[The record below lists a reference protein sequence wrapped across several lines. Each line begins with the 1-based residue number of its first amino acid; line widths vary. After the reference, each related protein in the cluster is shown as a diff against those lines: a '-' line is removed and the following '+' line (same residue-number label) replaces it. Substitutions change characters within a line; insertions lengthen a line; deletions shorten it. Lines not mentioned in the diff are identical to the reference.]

1 MALRVDDI
9 VVTEKN
15 ILLLS
20 GGHQFIA
27 DIEKNTDALDDG
39 NFTRD
44 RNPWNFYSSE
54 GVLYHNLFDTDS
66 FDVRTQTLTGSTR
79 HSPNNSRSHEPIF
92 MPHDSGYVGGC
103 QFYGNAYTITNFTN
117 STVSSYVESGFDDS
131 FSTYC
136 SNHGTIRYNALSSY
150 ENPSEYYISP
160 NILFEPTDGVQFI
173 TEYPLNGYYM
183 DFGDNET
190 DGNPTVFGDSV
201 LTKYY
206 LDQNYSVSSYDIDS
220 IKSRFRQLRSYYD
233 IGSTGNAIYMVFRNN
248 LNGTAEIV
256 DDGQTNESNEGQI
269 ADFGYFPV
277 NRIGYMS
284 NLVTMSTVASG
295 TYYSSDPYSD
305 MFKYET
311 MSNISSGLVAIKQ
324 PEDHSFI
331 LYLQQMNPNFADIKL
346 TYIPTIGLERSSYT
360 LQISE
365 YPDNLSIVELPHCVV
380 IGTNENGILTI
391 WSRDYLY
398 DGGDTL
404 VNFNPFQYACSGV
417 PSFET
422 LMSKIDGNI
431 YQNVKLFYNGK
442 DILGATA
449 VVNNEL
455 RRRVAFFSSNFDT
468 DEQHYEIGQFFM
480 PAGNPLYEIEV
491 LSSETPVYQETLSSV
506 PFSSW
511 NDSANEVSWNYKLQ
525 NVQVIT
531 DTVMTTSDPF
541 QVSSNYVSECDVLF
555 DYSSTEVEDE
565 LSIGSYAFVQFEK
578 YGLSKCYVDDIY
590 SNDKMVKFSSTGPI
604 NRYDSRPEIWR
615 KLDNTTDAESHIKGK
630 VISYSDLKTIPSPSN
645 GDIYSII
652 KEHDVDGEEYPA
664 FTYFRY
670 TSDGN
675 TSSWN
680 STSLDY
686 INGHVNNQ
694 NGLYQIDGVNVGDTY
709 LVELT
714 GDNSAIPLT
723 SYVFFQYGIN
733 GNLSSWNYVNND
745 SGIIKGRFSDYTNLP
760 GVTSTTVPSEGDV
773 YFVYNSHTVPACSI
787 ESDSFYIYDRIGAD
801 SEDDSII
808 RKWDTIEIKFTLESE
823 PTTGDYVFYSTFGIG
838 TEVAKMTSYVDM
850 MTDTSLH
857 EAGTCVLLNDGG
869 EYNGVPF
876 IRGEFYRYD
885 SNATISN
892 GWVYNTDNIKIIKY
906 IGDDEYE
913 DSKYKYSGAFETF
926 EQIKHIFPMPRGSV
940 FLISNSYYSNE
951 NVIPPSSFYQYSFDD
966 NQLGWWKYSITNKVN
981 GVVDYYNDLKGIKS
995 VSYGDYY
1002 LVKSVDGID
1011 REIYD
1016 SNTFYTFG
1024 IDGNTSFWSNSSTL
1038 NDIKGMRPN
1047 YSGGESENN
1056 LFGIP
1061 KENLSNGDVYGI
1073 LNPADT
1079 ERTKGY
1085 RTEKYAFYKYAL
1097 DGNTAEWWPV
1107 ELTSS
1112 PYNLPLSGHKD
1123 SYTQIEN
1130 LSGDLGSLYYTE
1142 SDIEPLVFYR
1152 LETNDSVK
1160 FCTDATFSVI
1170 SYSDDTKKPILD
1182 VIDYVSSDYSTFFVS
1197 GKPAMKSTFKNYSGK
1212 ITNSFSDFPL
1222 KEREIIKEPVFSSVK
1237 SISAETAPIT
1247 GFNFAMGYPIEDS
1260 MGISVKTFSTESAN
1274 HDTSISLVKW
1284 NISSGEYDSQQD
1296 LQTLDGLHLQYNAI
1310 CTDVY
1315 MNGTVLSSVDDE
1327 TGVEMP
1333 QYSSTIYEYPH
1344 PCYGELKTAGTG
1356 LPIFDGP
1363 FSSDMTT
1370 SDMFF
1375 VNGYFVVK
1383 NYSVEVSAGHTDEW
1397 WETNFGK
1404 NVIESGKHQQFSTG
1418 LYPSGGYVV
1427 TNFFADGVDNGS
1439 SIPYLY
1445 DSELVFS
1452 SKEETKTKVDSERFY
1467 DYNYLWHIKPV
1478 KPIEFYPASIEG
1490 KTWTPYYPSK
1500 YVDFIKYH
1508 NGYYYISLRSKKN
1521 HDVDTVGYDII
1532 ETDTLFEERECVKLE
1547 NGLIVSGIKFFDGHV
1562 AVEYERLNGDRFV
1575 KWFDSGK
1582 SFYKV
1587 LPVLYRSDIS
1597 SADTPIKHAEL
1608 STKVDY
1614 SSEVVAS
1621 YDNVEV
1627 INSLN
1632 RFTPVVNH
1640 KSNLF
1645 SIRIDDLGFEESEY
1659 LTDYQKKVLR
1669 AYFRNSITE
1678 LVDSVKP
1685 AHTQLFDVYLD

>member
-1 MALRVDDI
+1 M
-9 VVTEKN
+9 
-15 ILLLS
+15 
-20 GGHQFIA
+20 
-27 DIEKNTDALDDG
+27 
-39 NFTRD
+39 
-44 RNPWNFYSSE
+44 
-54 GVLYHNLFDTDS
+54 
-66 FDVRTQTLTGSTR
+66 
-79 HSPNNSRSHEPIF
+79 
-92 MPHDSGYVGGC
+92 
-103 QFYGNAYTITNFTN
+103 
-117 STVSSYVESGFDDS
+117 
-131 FSTYC
+131 
-136 SNHGTIRYNALSSY
+136 
-150 ENPSEYYISP
+150 
-160 NILFEPTDGVQFI
+160 
-173 TEYPLNGYYM
+173 
-183 DFGDNET
+183 
-190 DGNPTVFGDSV
+190 
-201 LTKYY
+201 
-206 LDQNYSVSSYDIDS
+206 
-220 IKSRFRQLRSYYD
+220 
-233 IGSTGNAIYMVFRNN
+233 
-248 LNGTAEIV
+248 
-256 DDGQTNESNEGQI
+256 
-269 ADFGYFPV
+269 
-277 NRIGYMS
+277 
-284 NLVTMSTVASG
+284 
-295 TYYSSDPYSD
+295 
-305 MFKYET
+305 
-311 MSNISSGLVAIKQ
+311 
-324 PEDHSFI
+324 
-331 LYLQQMNPNFADIKL
+331 
-346 TYIPTIGLERSSYT
+346 
-360 LQISE
+360 
-365 YPDNLSIVELPHCVV
+365 VELPHCVA
-380 IGTNENGILTI
+380 IGTKCNGILTI

-404 VNFNPFQYACSGV
+404 VDFNPFQYACSGV

-422 LMSKIDGNI
+422 LTSKIDGNI

-511 NDSANEVSWNYKLQ
+511 NDSTKEVSWNYKLQ
-525 NVQVIT
+525 NVQVVT

-565 LSIGSYAFVQFEK
+565 LSIGSYVFVQFEK
-578 YGLSKCYVDDIY
+578 YGLSKCHVDDIY
-590 SNDKMVKFSSTGPI
+590 LNDKMVKFSSTGPI

-615 KLDNTTDAESHIKGK
+615 KLDDTADVEPHIKGK
-630 VISYSDLKTIPSPSN
+630 VISYSDLKTILSSSN

-652 KEHDVDGEEYPA
+652 DEYEVEGEEYPA

-680 STSLDY
+680 PTSLDY

-694 NGLYQIDGVNVGDTY
+694 DSLYQIDGVNVGDTY
-709 LVELT
+709 LVGLT
-714 GDNSAIPLT
+714 GGNSAIPLT

-745 SGIIKGRFSDYTNLP
+745 DGIIKGRLSDYTNLP

-801 SEDDSII
+801 SDDDSII
-808 RKWDTIEIKFTLESE
+808 RKWDTIEISFTLE
-823 PTTGDYVFYSTFGIG
+823 PTTGDYVFYSSYGLG
-838 TEVAKMTSYVDM
+838 TNVKKMTSYVDM

-869 EYNGVPF
+869 KYNDVPF

-892 GWVYNTDNIKIIKY
+892 GWVNNTDNIVIRQRR
-906 IGDDEYE
+906 DDEYTMVDKE
-913 DSKYKYSGAFETF
+913 TETVPQTGVTYYRVAYEEIADIGTSWPDYDVYTRDDDEYTMVDKETETVPQTGVTYYRVAYEEIADIGTSWPDYDVYTREVAYKDTKYRYSGTFETF
-926 EQIKHIFPMPRGSV
+926 EQIKHILPMPRGSV
-940 FLISNSYYSNE
+940 YLVSDSYYDAE
-951 NVIPPSSFYQYSFDD
+951 HVIPPSSFYQYGFYD
-966 NQLGWWKYSITNKVN
+966 NQLGWWQYSITNKVN
-981 GVVDYYNDLKGIKS
+981 GVVDYYNDLKDIKS
-995 VSYGDYY
+995 VSHGDYY

-1056 LFGIP
+1056 LFGIS

-1079 ERTKGY
+1079 ERTNGY

-1107 ELTSS
+1107 ELTAF
-1112 PYNLPLSGHKD
+1112 PYNLPLSGYKD

-1130 LSGDLGSLYYTE
+1130 LSGHLSSLYYTE
-1142 SDIEPLVFYR
+1142 SNTEPLVFYR
-1152 LETNDSVK
+1152 LEPNDSVK

-1197 GKPAMKSTFKNYSGK
+1197 GKPAMKSTFKSGDGK

-1237 SISAETAPIT
+1237 SISAETSPIT

-1260 MGISVKTFSTESAN
+1260 MGITVKTFSTESVN
-1274 HDTSISLVKW
+1274 HDTSIALVKW
-1284 NISSGEYDSQQD
+1284 NISSGEYTPQQD
-1296 LQTLDGLHLQYNAI
+1296 LDGFHLQYNAI

-1315 MNGTVLSSVDDE
+1315 MNGTVLSSVDE
-1327 TGVEMP
+1327 EIGIEMP

-1344 PCYGELKTAGTG
+1344 PCYGELRTAGTG

-1383 NYSVEVSAGHTDEW
+1383 NYSVEVSAGHTDDW

-1427 TNFFADGVDNGS
+1427 TNFFADGGDNGS

-1508 NGYYYISLRSKKN
+1508 NGYYYISLRSKKD

-1547 NGLIVSGIKFFDGHV
+1547 DGLIVSGIKFFDGHV

-1575 KWFDSGK
+1575 KWFNSGK

-1587 LPVLYRSDIS
+1587 LPVLYRSGIS

-1627 INSLN
+1627 MNSLN

-1669 AYFRNSITE
+1669 TYFRNSITE

>member
-27 DIEKNTDALDDG
+27 DIEKNTDSLDNG

-117 STVSSYVESGFDDS
+117 STVSSYVESGFDNS

-136 SNHGTIRYNALSSY
+136 SDHGTIRYNALSSY

-201 LTKYY
+201 LAKYY

-256 DDGQTNESNEGQI
+256 DDGQTNESNEGQLT
-269 ADFGYFPV
+269 DFGYFPV
-277 NRIGYMS
+277 DRIGYMS

-331 LYLQQMNPNFADIKL
+331 LYLQQMNPHSVDIKL

-422 LMSKIDGNI
+422 LTSKIDGNI

-491 LSSETPVYQETLSSV
+491 LSSETPVYQEALSSV

-511 NDSANEVSWNYKLQ
+511 NDSTKEVSWNYKLQ

-590 SNDKMVKFSSTGPI
+590 SNGKMVKFSSTGPI

-615 KLDNTTDAESHIKGK
+615 KLDNTTDAESHIKEK

-652 KEHDVDGEEYPA
+652 DEHDVDGVLYDRY
-664 FTYFRY
+664 TYFRY
-670 TSDGN
+670 TIDGN
-675 TSSWN
+675 TSSWVE
-680 STSLDY
+680 TSLDY
-686 INGHVNNQ
+686 MNGYVDTYAN
-694 NGLYQIDGVNVGDTY
+694 LCEIDGVNVGDTY
-709 LVELT
+709 LLQT
-714 GDNSAIPLT
+714 AYTTT
-723 SYVFFQYGIN
+723 SVPATAYTFFQYGVV
-733 GNLSSWNYVNND
+733 GNLSSWNYVQND
-745 SGIIKGRFSDYTNLP
+745 SGLIRGRVNNYSNLP
-760 GVTSTTVPSEGDV
+760 GHASGTATEGDV
-773 YFVYNSHTVPACSI
+773 YFVKNAYTEPVCSIDACSY
-787 ESDSFYIYDRIGAD
+787 YIYDKYGAD
-801 SEDDSII
+801 SGNDSIVRRWENI
-808 RKWDTIEIKFTLESE
+808 VLKTVSNWTELNN
-823 PTTGDYVFYSTFGIG
+823 GDYLLSSIG
-838 TEVAKMTSYVDM
+838 TNGLFKGVVSYSEM
-850 MTDTSLH
+850 MTNDTFKHNGHFVILK
-857 EAGTCVLLNDGG
+857 EDGD
-869 EYNGVPF
+869 YNGIAF
-876 IRGEFYRYD
+876 SKGESYKYD
-885 SNATISN
+885 STSTISN
-892 GWVYNTDNIKIIKY
+892 GWVYNTDNIKIYRKNGSTLDTPSYRY
-906 IGDDEYE
+906 IGGYTSFDQL
-913 DSKYKYSGAFETF
+913 T
-926 EQIKHIFPMPRGSV
+926 HITPPERGSIY
-940 FLISNSYYSNE
+940 LIVDRYYKNSST
-951 NVIPPSSFYQYSFDD
+951 IPANSFYRYAYND
-966 NQLGWWKYSITNKVN
+966 NQLDWWQYNIEEKVN
-981 GVVDYYNDLKGIKS
+981 GVVDIYSDLKDIRS
-995 VSYGDYY
+995 VSHGDFY
-1002 LVKSVDGID
+1002 LVKTVAAINSKT
-1011 REIYD
+1011 YAAN
-1016 SNTFYTFG
+1016 SFCTFG
-1024 IDGNTSFWSNSSTL
+1024 IDRNTSFWSNSSTFG
-1038 NDIKGMRPN
+1038 DIKGTRVN
-1047 YSGGESENN
+1047 YAGGTNN
-1056 LFGIP
+1056 LFNISVASLRDGY
-1061 KENLSNGDVYGI
+1061 VYGI
-1073 LNPADT
+1073 QNEEHVAKAD
-1079 ERTKGY
+1079 GY
-1085 RTEKYAFYKYAL
+1085 HTDNYAFYKFAL
-1097 DGNTAEWWPV
+1097 SGTNASDWVPV
-1107 ELTSS
+1107 NLVTE
-1112 PYNLPLSGHKD
+1112 YNLPLSGHKD

-1130 LSGDLGSLYYTE
+1130 LSGDPGSLYYTE
-1142 SDIEPLVFYR
+1142 SDTEPLVFYR

-1182 VIDYVSSDYSTFFVS
+1182 VIDFVSSDYSTFFVS
-1197 GKPAMKSTFKNYSGK
+1197 GKSAMKSTFKSGDGK

-1222 KEREIIKEPVFSSVK
+1222 MEREIIKEPVFSSIK
-1237 SISAETAPIT
+1237 SISAETSPIT

-1274 HDTSISLVKW
+1274 HDASIALVKW
-1284 NISSGEYDSQQD
+1284 NISSGEYTPQQD
-1296 LQTLDGLHLQYNAI
+1296 LETLDGLHLQYNAI

-1315 MNGTVLSSVDDE
+1315 MNGTILSSVDEE

-1344 PCYGELKTAGTG
+1344 PCYGELMTAGTG

-1383 NYSVEVSAGHTDEW
+1383 NYSVEVSAGHTDDW

-1427 TNFFADGVDNGS
+1427 TNFFADGGDNGS

-1508 NGYYYISLRSKKN
+1508 NGYYYISLRSKKD

-1547 NGLIVSGIKFFDGHV
+1547 NGLIVSGIKFFDSHV

-1627 INSLN
+1627 MNSLN